1 LPSRRK
7 SKKTRHQFS
16 FCFVFGF
23 VKGNKRKWDFPWVTN
38 TGHSLCCANEDEHKM
53 LALIKNFKKD
63 ALQQVQTKVVQPG
76 DIFNLNEPKLSTVR
90 PLLIPN

>member
-1 LPSRRK
+1 
-7 SKKTRHQFS
+7 
-16 FCFVFGF
+16 
-23 VKGNKRKWDFPWVTN
+23 
-38 TGHSLCCANEDEHKM
+38 M

-90 PLLIPN
+90 PPSQLFNYFN